1 VRFQSSF
8 TRFTHLGF
16 TYHAVVILQARF
28 QEMMQAQLA
37 AQDAAHQQN
46 LEAVAGHYQR

>member
-1 VRFQSSF
+1 
-8 TRFTHLGF
+8 
-16 TYHAVVILQARF
+16 LQAKF

-46 LEAVAGHYQR
+46 LEAVAGHYQRQIVDLSCRCFRPATY